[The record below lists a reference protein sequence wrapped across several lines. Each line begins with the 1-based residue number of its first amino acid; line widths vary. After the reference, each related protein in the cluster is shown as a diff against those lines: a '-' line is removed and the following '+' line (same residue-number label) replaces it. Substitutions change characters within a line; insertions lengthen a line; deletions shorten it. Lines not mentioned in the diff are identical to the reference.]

1 MTPAAELLAV
11 LAVVILGAKLGGALS
26 TRLGQPAVL
35 GEILFG
41 LLLGPTGFDLMHR
54 AVAGRP
60 IFSHGEVVVE
70 GVHLLAEL
78 GVVLL
83 MLLAGLETDPA
94 EMKRVGLPATG
105 AAIGGAL
112 LPFAGGW
119 ALGTAFGLALG
130 PALFLGTILCA
141 TSVSISAQTLVELDA
156 LDSDE
161 GRAILGAAVIDDVLG
176 ILLLSIVVGV
186 LGTGGND
193 SSVLGLILRMLLFF
207 VVIVAVGRPARRL
220 VRRFARQPV
229 SEGLLAGALVMT
241 FAFGWLA
248 EALGGVAAITGAFIA
263 GVFLGRTEMG
273 HEIES
278 RVKIAVYGFFLPI
291 FLVDI
296 GLRAD
301 ARAALGGGALGLA
314 VAVVVVAVVTKFAG
328 AALGARISGFGWP
341 SSMRVGAGMVS
352 RGEVG
357 LIIAGVGLA
366 QGVVSQNEFAVAVL
380 MVVVT
385 TVVTPPLLRAAFSGA
400 PAAT

>member
-1 MTPAAELLAV
+1 MTAAAELLAA
-11 LAVVILGAKLGGALS
+11 LSVVIVGAKLGGALS
-26 TRLGQPAVL
+26 VRLGQPAVL

-41 LLLGPTGFDLMHR
+41 LLLGPTGLDLVHA

-60 IFSHGEVVVE
+60 LLGHGDVIAETIHLMAEV
-70 GVHLLAEL
+70 

-83 MLLAGLETDPA
+83 MFLAGLETDPA
-94 EMKRVGLPATG
+94 AMKKVGLPATG

-112 LPFAGGW
+112 LPFLGGW
-119 ALGTAFGLALG
+119 AVGTAFGLGLG
-130 PALFLGTILCA
+130 HALFLGTILCA

-186 LGTGGND
+186 LGTGGGD
-193 SSVLGLILRMLLFF
+193 SSVLALVARMGLFLAAALVL
-207 VVIVAVGRPARRL
+207 GRPARRL
-220 VRRFARQPV
+220 VRRFARLPI
-229 SEGLLAGALVMT
+229 SEGLLAGALVMA

-248 EALGGVAAITGAFIA
+248 EALGGVAAITGAFAA
-263 GVFLGRTEMG
+263 GVFLGQTEMA
-273 HEIES
+273 HEVES
-278 RVKIAVYGFFLPI
+278 RLKTLVYGLFLPV

-301 ARAALGGGALGLA
+301 ARAALGAGLA
-314 VAVVVVAVVTKFAG
+314 LAVSVVVVAIVSKLAG
-328 AALGARISGFGWP
+328 AAVGARLAGFGWRP
-341 SSMRVGAGMVS
+341 SLRVGAGMVS

-380 MVVVT
+380 MVVAT
-385 TVVTPPLLRAAFSGA
+385 TLVTPPLLRWTFAGA
-400 PAAT
+400 RAAT

>member
-1 MTPAAELLAV
+1 MTAAAELLAA
-11 LAVVILGAKLGGALS
+11 LAFIVVGAKLGGALS
-26 TRLGQPAVL
+26 VRLGQPAVL
-35 GEILFG
+35 GEIVVG
-41 LLLGPTGFDLMHR
+41 LALGPTGLDFLHG

-60 IFSHGEVVVE
+60 LFGHGEVVGE
-70 GVHLLAEL
+70 AVHLMAEV

-83 MLLAGLETDPA
+83 MFLAGLETDPA

-105 AAIGGAL
+105 AAIGGAV
-112 LPFAGGW
+112 LPFLGGW
-119 ALGTAFGLALG
+119 GVGTAFGLDLG
-130 PALFLGTILCA
+130 HALFLGTILCA

-176 ILLLSIVVGV
+176 ILLLSIVIGV
-186 LGTGGND
+186 LGTGGGD
-193 SSVLGLILRMLLFF
+193 ASLWITVGRMGLFLAAVLVL
-207 VVIVAVGRPARRL
+207 GRPARRW

-229 SEGLLAGALVMT
+229 SEGLLAGALVMA

-248 EALGGVAAITGAFIA
+248 EALGGVAAITGAFAA
-263 GVFLGRTEMG
+263 GVFLGQTEMA
-273 HEIES
+273 HEVEA
-278 RVKIAVYGFFLPI
+278 RLKTLVYGLFLPV

-301 ARAALGGGALGLA
+301 ARAALGAGLGLA
-314 VAVVVVAVVTKFAG
+314 LAVVAVAITTKLAG
-328 AALGARISGFGWP
+328 AALGARLAGFGWP
-341 SSMRVGAGMVS
+341 SSLRVGAGMVS

-380 MVVVT
+380 MVVAT
-385 TVVTPPLLRAAFSGA
+385 TVVTPPLLRLAFA
-400 PAAT
+400 RARPVT

>member
-11 LAVVILGAKLGGALS
+11 LAVVIAGAKLGGALS
-26 TRLGQPAVL
+26 IRLGQPAVL

-41 LLLGPTGFDLMHR
+41 LILGPTGLDIMHR

-60 IFSHGEVVVE
+60 IFSHGELVVE
-70 GVHLLAEL
+70 GVHLLAEV

-83 MLLAGLETDPA
+83 MFLAGLETDPA

-105 AAIGGAL
+105 AAVGGAV
-112 LPFAGGW
+112 LPFVGGW
-119 ALGTAFGLALG
+119 ALGAVFGLGLG
-130 PALFLGTILCA
+130 PSLFLGTILCA
-141 TSVSISAQTLVELDA
+141 TSVSISAQTLVELES

-186 LGTGGND
+186 LGTGGAD
-193 SSVLGLILRMLLFF
+193 GSVLRIVARMLLFF
-207 VVIVAVGRPARRL
+207 VAALALGRAARRL

-278 RVKIAVYGFFLPI
+278 RVKIVVYGMFLPI

-301 ARAALGGGALGLA
+301 ARSALGGTLGLA
-314 VAVVVVAVVTKFAG
+314 FAVVAVAVVTKLVG
-328 AALGARISGFGWP
+328 AACGARIGGFGWP
-341 SSMRVGAGMVS
+341 SSVRVGAGMVS

-366 QGVVSQNEFAVAVL
+366 QGVIGQNEFAVAVL
-380 MVVVT
+380 MVVAT
-385 TVVTPPLLRAAFSGA
+385 TLITPPLLRWSFRTPR
-400 PAAT
+400 PAT

>member
-11 LAVVILGAKLGGALS
+11 LAVIILGAKLGGALS
-26 TRLGQPAVL
+26 IRLGQPAVL

-41 LLLGPTGFDLMHR
+41 LLLGPTGLDLMHR

-83 MLLAGLETDPA
+83 MFLAGLETDPA

-105 AAIGGAL
+105 AAVGGAL

-119 ALGTAFGLALG
+119 AVGTAFGLELG

-207 VVIVAVGRPARRL
+207 IVAVAVGRPARRL

-278 RVKIAVYGFFLPI
+278 RVKIAVYGLFLPI

-301 ARAALGGGALGLA
+301 ARAALGGALGLA

-328 AALGARISGFGWP
+328 AALGARISGFGWR
-341 SSMRVGAGMVS
+341 SSVRVGAGMVS

-385 TVVTPPLLRAAFSGA
+385 TVVTPPLLRAAFRGA